1 MKDRQYGVLPW
12 ALRGLLLGMA
22 ALLLLGSGGLVCLLL
37 GHRDLTQHVARL
49 EARLEAMEGGPRHT
63 DPPEPLHHSR
73 RRRGAEAPG
82 GDHQD
87 ALMMMTYS
95 RVPVRRPTF
104 IHWTD
109 LT

>member
-1 MKDRQYGVLPW
+1 MKDRQYAALPW
-12 ALRGLLLGMA
+12 ALGGLLLGMA
-22 ALLLLGSGGLVCLLL
+22 VLLLLGSGGLVCLLL

-49 EARLEAMEGGPRHT
+49 EARLEAMEGGPLPP

-82 GDHQD
+82 AEDQD

-95 RVPVRRPTF
+95 RVPVRKPTF
-104 IHWTD
+104 IH
-109 LT
+109 